1 MSLWWNSSAY
11 NHGFLIAPISAWL
24 VWLKRRELAA
34 VTPTGSLLG
43 AAVTAGFAVLWLTAD
58 AADVDEG
65 RHIAFVGIVQGILLA
80 CLGWRVCVV
89 LAFPILYLWLMV
101 PAGSPLLPLLQD
113 IATRISSG
121 IIGWSGIPIWVEGAY
136 IEVPTGAYHVA
147 LECAGLNFILA
158 TLAISPLYA
167 YLFYRSM
174 WKRVL
179 AVVAAL
185 VLAVVMNGVRIA
197 GIIMLAHWSGHR
209 INIVDDHLLYG
220 WGFFALVLLGVGFVG
235 LYFADADDNEP
246 ATETAPAPS
255 RHGGRPGRGRTVV
268 AAALS
273 VLAIVAVFLHSER
286 VKAEAETR
294 YSVSLEPPSQ
304 VGDWRSVDWS
314 ADWSPVFPGADL
326 EVRQSYARNGDVIDL
341 YIAYYAQQAPGKE
354 MVARGNQVVDTADWS
369 VVRSSRET
377 VGVSDGVLPMMHTL
391 AASPSGRR
399 NVLWTYWVDDAL
411 TVDPLMAKALQSKSK
426 LLFGDQRAAVIAVS
440 SAERAGPA
448 AAESLLTSFLE
459 ALPPIADLLRGAT
472 LAPSAPSAPADPD

>member
-1 MSLWWNSSAY
+1 MNLQRAHPSDVGAYGASGPSPARRRAWRLSLGLAAAGIVLAIVLLSDTVTSAVSLWWNSSAY

-220 WGFFALVLLGVGFVG
+220 WGFFALVLLG
-235 LYFADADDNEP
+235 AD
-246 ATETAPAPS
+246 
-255 RHGGRPGRGRTVV
+255 
-268 AAALS
+268 
-273 VLAIVAVFLHSER
+273 
-286 VKAEAETR
+286 
-294 YSVSLEPPSQ
+294 
-304 VGDWRSVDWS
+304 
-314 ADWSPVFPGADL
+314 
-326 EVRQSYARNGDVIDL
+326 
-341 YIAYYAQQAPGKE
+341 
-354 MVARGNQVVDTADWS
+354 
-369 VVRSSRET
+369 
-377 VGVSDGVLPMMHTL
+377 
-391 AASPSGRR
+391 
-399 NVLWTYWVDDAL
+399 
-411 TVDPLMAKALQSKSK
+411 
-426 LLFGDQRAAVIAVS
+426 
-440 SAERAGPA
+440 
-448 AAESLLTSFLE
+448 
-459 ALPPIADLLRGAT
+459 PIADFPDRDLAERGLAGAT
-472 LAPSAPSAPADPD
+472 VAGIAVGAVQSIGPRAKRSRSISSDTRLPLLKKASTAWPDGSAP